1 MPTLR
6 LNPLNTFFGRS
17 ELTQT
22 LSHFKREFLWVGL
35 FSLLANLLMLS
46 PTLYMLQVYDRV
58 LMSQSELT
66 LLFLSLITLLFF
78 AVMAFAEWLRS
89 RLLVRAGMKLDQELN
104 TRVFNATFESYLKR
118 NQQNPT
124 ETFSNLTNLR
134 QFLTGNGII
143 AFFDAP
149 WTPIYI
155 LVTFL
160 LHPLLGCLSIVFALI
175 QLWLALWAHRQSR
188 VLTDAQSRSE
198 ASSRAYLQSKLKNAE
213 PVEAMGML
221 KHLRLRW
228 LKLHGDQQTKI
239 ARASD
244 QQYRQQATIKFVR
257 YSMQSLTLGAAALL
271 VVRGELSAGGMIAAN
286 VLMSRALQPLDL
298 IVGSWQAFMQSKEAF
313 EKLEALLKAHP
324 AEDRSA
330 LFPIPMGHVSLKGLM
345 AYGVDKQVQILK
357 DLSAQFKAG
366 QVTAIIGPSGS
377 GKSTLARC
385 LVGIW
390 PNTEGLVLL
399 DKVRIEHW
407 DREQLGPNIGYLP
420 QDIELFDGTVAENIA
435 RFYEIDADLVIEAA
449 RRAGIHEMIL
459 RFPKGYDT
467 PIGDGGSQLSGGQRQ
482 RIGLARAMY
491 GNPQLIVLD
500 EPNANLDEVGERA
513 LVEAIQALKAQ
524 GKTVFLITHR
534 LNILGVAEHLLVMRD
549 GHITHYGLRDDVL
562 LALKPKAPVATPVE
576 LDPEPAPKKKRRG
589 K

>member
-1 MPTLR
+1 MRTN
-6 LNPLNTFFGRS
+6 LNQFWGRS

-22 LSHFKREFLWVGL
+22 LVTFKREFLWVGL

-58 LMSQSELT
+58 LLSQSELT
-66 LLFLSLITLLFF
+66 LLFLTLIIIVFF

-104 TRVFNATFESYLKR
+104 TRIFNASFEAYLR
-118 NQQNPT
+118 RSQQNPT
-124 ETFSNLTNLR
+124 EAFTNLTNLR

-155 LVTFL
+155 LVTFM
-160 LHPLLGCLSIVFALI
+160 LHPLLGCLSILFAGI
-175 QLWLALWAHRQSR
+175 QLWLAFWAHRNSH
-188 VLTDAQSRSE
+188 DAMNAQTQAESK
-198 ASSRAYLQSKLKNAE
+198 SRAYLQSKLKNAE

-221 KHLRLRW
+221 KNLRARWLRL
-228 LKLHGDQQTKI
+228 HQEQQQKI
-239 ARASD
+239 EEASNR
-244 QQYRQQATIKFVR
+244 QHRQQAIVKFIR

-271 VVRGELSAGGMIAAN
+271 VVQGELTGGAMIAAN

-298 IVGSWQAFMQSKEAF
+298 IVGSWRGLIQAKEAF
-313 EKLEALLKAHP
+313 EGLESILKTYP
-324 AEDRSA
+324 EQDRSA
-330 LFPIPMGHVSLKGLM
+330 QYPVPKGNVTLKKLI
-345 AYGVDKQVQILK
+345 AYKADKESQILK
-357 DLSAQFKAG
+357 NLNADFKAG

-390 PNTEGLVLL
+390 PDTGGSVLL
-399 DKVRIEHW
+399 DKTPSEHW
-407 DREQLGPNIGYLP
+407 ERIQLGPNIGYLP

-435 RFYEIDADLVIEAA
+435 RFYEVDSDLVIEAA
-449 RRAGIHEMIL
+449 KKAGIHEMIL

-482 RIGLARAMY
+482 RLGLARAMY

-500 EPNANLDEVGERA
+500 EPNANLDDLGERA
-513 LVEAIQALKAQ
+513 LVAAIQDLKSR

-534 LNILGVAEHLLVMRD
+534 LNILGVADHLLVMRD
-549 GHITHYGLRDDVL
+549 GKIDHYGLRDDVL
-562 LALKPKAPVATPVE
+562 GELQKKAQKTVPINSKVQ
-576 LDPEPAPKKKRRG
+576 PA
-589 K
+589 